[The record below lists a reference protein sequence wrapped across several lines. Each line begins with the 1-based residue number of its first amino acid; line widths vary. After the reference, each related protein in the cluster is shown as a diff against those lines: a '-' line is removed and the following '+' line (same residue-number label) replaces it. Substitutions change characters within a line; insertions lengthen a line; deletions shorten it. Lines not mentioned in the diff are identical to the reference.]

1 MTVISNPYDVPIHG
15 TPIKVDV
22 KRFLTD
28 SEYLVS
34 IMGEDIVT
42 ELAKI
47 IETKWNEELGIFLP
61 VAVEKGE

>member
-1 MTVISNPYDVPIHG
+1 VPVHG

-34 IMGEDIVT
+34 IMGEDIVK
-42 ELAKI
+42 ELATI
-47 IETKWNEELGIFLP
+47 IETKWNEE
-61 VAVEKGE
+61 AEKENEE

>member
-1 MTVISNPYDVPIHG
+1 MTVISNPDDVPVRG

-42 ELAKI
+42 ELATI
-47 IETKWNEELGIFLP
+47 IETKWNEE
-61 VAVEKGE
+61 AEKEDSECSE